1 MSHPTGAE
9 PERQGGALESEI
21 TTLTPA
27 EDDLLRD
34 ALWDACLANVAICK
48 SARKRNEEQL
58 ADAAQ
63 RRAGALRGLI
73 RKLYPSTPG
82 VN

>member
-1 MSHPTGAE
+1 MSRPGAE
-9 PERQGGALESEI
+9 PERQEGAPEI
-21 TTLTPA
+21 DETTLTPA

-34 ALWDACLANVAICK
+34 ALWDACLASAAISR
-48 SARKRNEEQL
+48 SALERGEERL
-58 ADAAQ
+58 ADAAL
-63 RRAGALRGLI
+63 RRAGALRALL